1 VVIGVDL
8 DPRGVEFARDWGVG
22 LESSVLEA
30 TGGPDTYLDWTSGT
44 PTLAETLRNTSAV
57 EFE

>member
-8 DPRGVEFARDWGVG
+8 DPRGVEFARDWGG